1 MVDTAGPENLTAL
14 AAELEVA
21 ANAQQVKALHM
32 LAAAWQAERFRLATL
47 SEQLATTEKRLEALE
62 KDRQWWQDNAIKRR
76 KRSVARKS
84 DTGD

>member
-1 MVDTAGPENLTAL
+1 MVDTEGPETLAAL
-14 AAELEVA
+14 AAELGVA
-21 ANAQQVKALHM
+21 ATSEQLKALHM
-32 LAAAWQAERFRLATL
+32 LAAAWQAERGRLARL

-84 DTGD
+84 DTGG